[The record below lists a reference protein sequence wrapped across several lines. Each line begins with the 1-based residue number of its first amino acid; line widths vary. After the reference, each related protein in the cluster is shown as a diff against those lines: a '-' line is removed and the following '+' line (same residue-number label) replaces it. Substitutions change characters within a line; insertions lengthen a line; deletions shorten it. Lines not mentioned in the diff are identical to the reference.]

1 LSIAVDLGGDVALDL
16 AAFVRQVRARHAAVG
31 ERIARAAARAGRDPR
46 EIAVVAVTK
55 GFGPDAVVAAVAAG
69 ISDVG
74 ENRVQEARAK
84 KPLALELLAQEPG
97 LAPPIWRLIGHL
109 QSNKAGVAAEL
120 FDWID
125 AVDSLDLAANLS
137 RRALAAGKTLRVL
150 IEVKLAPE
158 ETKHGVAPAAAFDLV
173 PAIAALPGLLVGGLM
188 TVGPLAGP
196 ARPAFQ
202 ALALLRHRL
211 AAAMEAPLPHLS
223 MGMSGDFEEAVEE
236 GATLLRLGT
245 ALFGPR
251 PGG

>member
-1 LSIAVDLGGDVALDL
+1 MDQAIL
-16 AAFVRQVRARHAAVG
+16 VRDVRARHAIVA

-46 EIAVVAVTK
+46 AIEVVAVTK
-55 GFGPDAVVAAVAAG
+55 GFGPEAVFAAAG
-69 ISDVG
+69 AGIRAVG

-84 KPLALELLAQEPG
+84 KPLALELLAREPG

-109 QSNKAGVAAEL
+109 QSNKAGLAAEI

-125 AVDSLDLAANLS
+125 AVDSLDLATNLS
-137 RRALAAGKTLRVL
+137 RRAQAAGRTLRVL

-158 ETKHGVAPAAAFDLV
+158 ETKHGVAPAAALDLV
-173 PAIAALPGLLVGGLM
+173 PAIAALPGLEVGGLM
-188 TVGPLAGP
+188 TVAPLTGP

-202 ALALLRHRL
+202 ALAALRRRL
-211 AAAMEAPLPHLS
+211 AAAMARPLPHLS